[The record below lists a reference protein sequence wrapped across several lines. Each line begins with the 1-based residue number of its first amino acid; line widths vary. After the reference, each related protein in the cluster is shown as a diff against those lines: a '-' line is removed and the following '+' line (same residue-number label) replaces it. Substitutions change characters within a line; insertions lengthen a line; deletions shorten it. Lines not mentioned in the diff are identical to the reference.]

1 MNTFTRRNNIT
12 IAVLAVVSSQIAAVG
27 YDEPSKTLAVNFNA
41 KDGEAAGP
49 HYHYFDVPAE
59 TGKELLAI
67 AERNQK
73 GDEVSVGK
81 FFYASVKPFY
91 QYQRISP
98 DVGAVKNADGTP
110 VEEQGQ
116 GGATQGQQQTEQHAA

>member
-1 MNTFTRRNNIT
+1 MNTFNRRNNIT

-27 YDEPSKTLAVNFNA
+27 YDEPSKTLAVHFNA

-49 HYHYFDVPAE
+49 HYHYFDVPTE

-73 GDEVSVGK
+73 GDEEASVGK
-81 FFYASVKPFY
+81 FFYANVKPVY
-91 QYQRISP
+91 QFQRISP
-98 DVGAVKNADGTP
+98 DVGPVKNADGTR
-110 VEEQGQ
+110 VEEQG
-116 GGATQGQQQTEQHAA
+116 ATDDSEKQAEQHAA